1 MHASSNTNINPGNGR
16 VIYETCKWEI
26 SNKLILKIV
35 HITFFNGVINIQ
47 DFDWSLPKIN
57 RKSCKNIVIYHIG
70 CIIIKEI
77 VDYENIYCVNFLHY
91 IINKADGYI
100 EEDNGNEY
108 LFFAFSGKNKEV
120 LTKYTELWDKIECL
134 NQTINCGKVGE

>member
-1 MHASSNTNINPGNGR
+1 MAWLIFKTLIEAYQKQTENHA
-16 VIYETCKWEI
+16 K
-26 SNKLILKIV
+26 ILL
-35 HITFFNGVINIQ
+35 F
-47 DFDWSLPKIN
+47 
-57 RKSCKNIVIYHIG
+57 
-70 CIIIKEI
+70 IILDASIKEI

-108 LFFAFSGKNKEV
+108 LFFAFSGKNKEI

-134 NQTINCGKVGE
+134 NQTINRGKAGE